1 MSCITIDSGN
11 LIQKLEKAQRD
22 VDKFKSNGALHDYL
36 YDMWQTGYDQCKND
50 YDSAVTLDGDKAN
63 EGTTVVPAPKWNDD
77 GFDLVASGTDIL
89 FLEFGTGV
97 NQSFTH
103 PWGAQFGYTPA
114 SYSEKHHGFLI
125 DPKIRHFHG
134 AWPHD
139 RTLHW
144 GQNPARG
151 MYNASKAMEWYVRL
165 NPLKV
170 F

>member
-1 MSCITIDSGN
+1 MNGITVNCESI
-11 LIQKLEKAQRD
+11 IKRLERAKTD
-22 VDKFKSNGALHDYL
+22 VDKFKRSGALHDYL
-36 YDMWQTGYDQCKND
+36 TDMWQVGYDQVKQD
-50 YDSAVTLDGDKAN
+50 YDSAVTLEGDKAN
-63 EGTTVVPAPKWNDD
+63 EGTTVTAAPKWHED
-77 GFDLVASGTDIL
+77 GFDLIASGTDIL

-114 SYSEKHHGFLI
+114 SYSEQHHGFLI
-125 DPKIRHFHG
+125 EPKLRHFHG
-134 AWPHD
+134 QWPHD

-151 MYNASKAMEWYVRL
+151 MYNASKAMEWYLRI
-165 NPLKV
+165 NPLRI